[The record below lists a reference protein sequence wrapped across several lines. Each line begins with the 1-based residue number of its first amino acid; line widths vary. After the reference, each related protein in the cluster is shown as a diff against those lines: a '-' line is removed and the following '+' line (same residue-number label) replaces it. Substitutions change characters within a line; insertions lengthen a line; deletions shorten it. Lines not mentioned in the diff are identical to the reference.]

1 MVASAAS
8 ADMLE
13 STIETNAAPAT
24 TANLAVARTSIAMSL
39 HPSPLPPDTLI
50 AWAVVRSASTV
61 YGSLT
66 SPICDR
72 TSRKHASKTPGSSKT
87 PGRSL
92 ASGRRPGTL
101 AGPGR
106 ARWGVSGSLNPTSAP
121 AGPNAVRGTVST
133 GSGLA
138 HVASMVGF
146 RALGASEPRQVRKEA
161 ALRIP
166 SQVPRYRLTGAGDAI
181 APRGSLSK
189 TERVT
194 GHRH

>member
-1 MVASAAS
+1 M
-8 ADMLE
+8 
-13 STIETNAAPAT
+13 
-24 TANLAVARTSIAMSL
+24 R
-39 HPSPLPPDTLI
+39 
-50 AWAVVRSASTV
+50 
-61 YGSLT
+61 
-66 SPICDR
+66 
-72 TSRKHASKTPGSSKT
+72 
-87 PGRSL
+87 PGR
-92 ASGRRPGTL
+92 AQNSGAATL
-101 AGPGR
+101 LSPGR

-121 AGPNAVRGTVST
+121 AGPNAVRGTAST

-166 SQVPRYRLTGAGDAI
+166 SQVPRSRPAGAGDVS

-194 GHRH
+194 GPHAPGRAAPGRRSRPPPPSRACAQAALRVCALALSPPAAHAQPRARNVSRAQSASGRVTVKTQPGSPCRMHWISSTTTCSP